1 MPITRWAICGIR
13 LAGEVPTRAASSSSF
28 GYTAIAA
35 IVPTIATLEMFLA
48 PSTAKC
54 WGLNR
59 FLSPEAGLSL
69 RKSGLIAPGIGLMPT
84 CPAEA
89 ATPASR
95 HTPITGATASATC
108 WPTSMNSV
116 PTPFWVT
123 TLSGSWA
130 SWRTCNI
137 ASWHCSTIRCPTALS
152 VSSEA
157 SRTAALLT
165 SCERATWPFLRAS
178 SRFLG
183 VAFSVLLSATALRH
197 LQEVQRLRDR
207 LLELVDDEARDERE
221 RRADQRQADQHLG
234 READREDVHLRDDL
248 RDDAERGVDDRH
260 RDQDG
265 RGDHHAGHHHA
276 REHELGAVDHRA
288 DRRHLQQR
296 HGVVGAADALDDP
309 RGAVDGNEHHH
320 AEERVHLGQ
329 HRGLVAG
336 HGIDRRAER
345 EADQRVQQ
353 AARHLQRGEHRTQR
367 IGE

>member
-1 MPITRWAICGIR
+1 
-13 LAGEVPTRAASSSSF
+13 
-28 GYTAIAA
+28 
-35 IVPTIATLEMFLA
+35 MFLV

-54 WGLNR
+54 CGLNR

-95 HTPITGATASATC
+95 HTPMTGATASATC
-108 WPTSMNSV
+108 WPTSTNSV

-130 SWRTCNI
+130 SWRTCSI

-157 SRTAALLT
+157 SSTAALLT

-178 SRFLG
+178 SRFLS
-183 VAFSVLLSATALRH
+183 VAFSVLFSATALRD

-207 LLELVDDEARDERE
+207 LLELVDDEAGDEGKRG
-221 RRADQRQADQHLG
+221 ADQRQADQHLG
-234 READREDVHLRDDL
+234 READREDVHLGHDL
-248 RDDAERGVDDRH
+248 RDDAERGVDDRD
-260 RDQDG
+260 RDQDR
-265 RGDHHAGHHHA
+265 RGDHHRGEEHA
-276 REHELGAVDHRA
+276 RERDLGACGERA
-288 DRRHLQQR
+288 DVRRLQQR
-296 HGVVGAADALDDP
+296 DRVVGAPEALDDP
-309 RGAVDGNEHHH
+309 AGPVEGDEDHH
-320 AEERVHLGQ
+320 AEERVHLRD
-329 HRGLVAG
+329 HRRLVAG
-336 HGIDRRAER
+336 DRVDHRAEG

-353 AARHLQRGEHRTQR
+353 APRDRQGREHRAQR
-367 IGE
+367 V